1 MQVSSSSSVQS
12 ALKPLQVKRTP
23 DTAKSFDQAL
33 ADQVTLSD
41 DAPKTVTNFGL
52 PSSVLSSAEKDFFNN
67 LYGERVL
74 DSGSPEEAYI
84 GSCAATVLNQD
95 EKSFFQ
101 KSFAP
106 INAAT
111 YAKNASYVNSSAMG
125 AGLNKRA

>member
-67 LYGERVL
+67 LYGELVL

-84 GSCAATVLNQD
+84 GSSAATVLNQD

>member
-52 PSSVLSSAEKDFFNN
+52 PSSVPLF
-67 LYGERVL
+67 
-74 DSGSPEEAYI
+74 
-84 GSCAATVLNQD
+84 
-95 EKSFFQ
+95 SF
-101 KSFAP
+101 SEC
-106 INAAT
+106 
-111 YAKNASYVNSSAMG
+111 
-125 AGLNKRA
+125 R